1 MAQIIRNPYQ
11 GMSKVCRV
19 YANTKKRRAGAVRS
33 SGSNTSYSGCGIS
46 GSVDLGVF
54 KRMASGV
61 MGSNHRTSRWHIV
74 GRCAGEKSCN
84 IKRESIYGRF
94 ISDTTGDAV
103 VEATILFPIM
113 IMIFAALVLLA
124 IYLPAQA
131 VLQRATQYAATA
143 IATEN
148 SDTWLFFDESQIAY
162 YQETD
167 KNKLKNVYAELFTGS
182 GDIQSKGEAI
192 VIDVESRGIS
202 SKAGQLSVDSY
213 IVNKIVYKEV
223 VVTAAREFPMPVDLS
238 FIGFPST
245 ITVTATSSTVV
256 LNGDEFVRN
265 IDIATDFTN
274 YIIEKYDLHDI
285 KDAISSFGSKVSGIL
300 GW

>member
-1 MAQIIRNPYQ
+1 
-11 GMSKVCRV
+11 
-19 YANTKKRRAGAVRS
+19 
-33 SGSNTSYSGCGIS
+33 
-46 GSVDLGVF
+46 
-54 KRMASGV
+54 
-61 MGSNHRTSRWHIV
+61 
-74 GRCAGEKSCN
+74 
-84 IKRESIYGRF
+84 
-94 ISDTTGDAV
+94 V